1 MADEISNRDRKP
13 FILIATLMA
22 LAGSLVAILVK
33 RRRDVRTRKPLHEQ
47 YLGADRP
54 VHHIRGLSE
63 AEAAARLQED
73 QDNSLSFKPRRTR
86 REIWRQN
93 VLSIFNLSLIGLA
106 AVQILFGRPLD
117 ALISMGVLGLNIGVN
132 VFQEYFA
139 RMRIKDI
146 LEATKPK
153 VTVIREGTAGS
164 IDADDIVVGDVVAFG
179 PGDELLADG
188 ILLDQEGLVIDD
200 SMLGDGDRRSY
211 KEIGEPVFAGS
222 FCVSGRAVYQVDK
235 IGRDRLVTSLIE
247 NSEISKEQ
255 LTPIEQIVGNV
266 LKGLLVIVVIFTLF
280 LLNSYFKL
288 DLPIPDEIFNEV
300 AGVIFSLAPAGLFF
314 MIIVTYAASTVD
326 LANVGALVNRIRSIE
341 ALAQVNTI
349 CFSKEGVL
357 TGMRIEMETIIPKG
371 EGEGIAEDRIQQLLG
386 DYIRSTTIDNQITRA
401 IWNIYEGS
409 QREIVEEAPY
419 LSILGWNAV
428 SFNDPD
434 MRGVYVLGVP
444 AALDPFLS
452 QEGGK
457 DVDLSDD
464 QPGRVRKLFSRV
476 GGIFRRSGDNESD
489 GSNPPNQDEEAAS
502 QVIKERSPST
512 EMEESSSNDDN
523 EEKPGLFRRFIKR
536 VASITQSDDVGSQ
549 SIAEQKPADEQQVE
563 LFFAYHPDPIPL
575 VDQDGRPQFPVPLI
589 PLAKLTF
596 VEQVNPEAVKTIK
609 KFFQNRIDIKI
620 FAARHPQEISGILQ
634 GIGLGDLATKLVSG
648 TELANMKAK
657 ETALAAR
664 ENSIFLHLSPQQ
676 MGQVVD
682 DLRASGQYVAVVGDS
697 VNDVAAMRRG
707 NLAISYQRSS
717 QAARSVADIILLK
730 DSPQVLEGVLDKGQ
744 RIVNGLL
751 DILKL
756 YLTQIFYLAVLI
768 TGVIVIGFGFPFR
781 GIQLTVI
788 TTATITIPALGLT
801 LFAHSGVL
809 YGKSL
814 RKSLT
819 HFIAPA
825 AITMGIAGTLA
836 FFYFQNS
843 GGDNDYAHLGVTYT
857 LVYFGL
863 LLVIFLRPPHKF
875 LAGGAPVSRDWR
887 IFWMAV
893 ILGVLFILTV
903 AIAVA
908 VPFLQTTLMLDW
920 LNSTRDFLAVGLF
933 VLVWGISLLVVWRIW
948 RLEGIFSE
956 TETQTTEI
964 QNKEDLGRLAD
975 GLAEPTPSQGDP
987 PPIEVRENI

>member
-1 MADEISNRDRKP
+1 MADDIFNRDRKQ

-33 RRRDVRTRKPLHEQ
+33 RRRDGRIRKPLQEL
-47 YLGADRP
+47 YPGKDRP
-54 VHHIRGLSE
+54 VLHIRGLSE

-73 QDNSLSFKPRRTR
+73 QDNTLSFKPRRTR

-106 AVQILFGRPLD
+106 AVQLLFGRPLD
-117 ALISMGVLGLNIGVN
+117 ALISVGVLGLNIGLN

-235 IGRDRLVTSLIE
+235 IGRDRLITSLIE

-280 LLNSYFKL
+280 LINTYLNL
-288 DLPIPDEIFNEV
+288 ELPIPDEIFNEV

-357 TGMRIEMETIIPKG
+357 TGMRIEMETIKS
-371 EGEGIAEDRIQQLLG
+371 EGEGDGFAESRIQQLLG
-386 DYIRSTTIDNQITRA
+386 DYIRSTSIDNQITRA
-401 IWNIYEGS
+401 IWNAYTGS
-409 QREIVEEAPY
+409 QREILDEAPY
-419 LSILGWNAV
+419 ISVLGWNAV
-428 SFNDPD
+428 SFDDPD

-452 QEGGK
+452 KESGK
-457 DVDLSDD
+457 DDDLSDD
-464 QPGRVRKLFSRV
+464 QPGRVRKLFSRM
-476 GGIFRRSGDNESD
+476 GGLFRRSEGGESD
-489 GSNPPNQDEEAAS
+489 GDNPPNQDDQVAS
-502 QVIKERSPST
+502 HST
-512 EMEESSSNDDN
+512 EELPVSTNIEESSTNN
-523 EEKPGLFRRFIKR
+523 EETEKTGLFRRLIKR
-536 VASITQSDDVGSQ
+536 VSRITQANDEGPQ
-549 SIAEQKPADEQQVE
+549 SPDAQEQPADQQIE
-563 LFFAYHPDPIPL
+563 LLFAYHPDPIPL
-575 VDQDGRPQFPVPLI
+575 TDQDGRPQFPVPLL

-596 VEQVNPEAVKTIK
+596 VEQVNPEAVDTIK
-609 KFFQNRIDIKI
+609 KFFQNRINVKM
-620 FAARHPQEISGILQ
+620 FAATHPQQISGILQ
-634 GIGLGDLATKLVSG
+634 QIGLGDLATKLVSG
-648 TELANMKAK
+648 TELANMEAK

-717 QAARSVADIILLK
+717 QAARSVADILLLE
-730 DSPQVLEGVLDKGQ
+730 DSPQVLDRVLDKGQ

-788 TTATITIPALGLT
+788 TTVTITLPALGLT
-801 LFAHSGVL
+801 LFANSGVL
-809 YGKSL
+809 YGNSL
-814 RKSLT
+814 RKSLA

-825 AITMGIAGTLA
+825 AVTMGIAGTIA

-863 LLVIFLRPPHKF
+863 LLVIFLRPPWRF
-875 LAGGAPVSRDWR
+875 LAGGAPISQDKR

-893 ILGVLFILTV
+893 ILGILFVLTV
-903 AIAVA
+903 AITVA
-908 VPFLQTTLMLDW
+908 IPFLQTTLMLDW
-920 LNSTRDFLAVGLF
+920 LNSARDYLAVVLF
-933 VLVWGISLLVVWRIW
+933 VFVWGTSLLVVWRIW
-948 RLEGIFSE
+948 RLNNNRIESSE
-956 TETQTTEI
+956 NESYTSSNNE
-964 QNKEDLGRLAD
+964 
-975 GLAEPTPSQGDP
+975 
-987 PPIEVRENI
+987 